1 VTSQNLP
8 LVEDKKWIK
17 LCAFLG
23 KDVPSAEYPWK
34 KKAKMRAVYLVPR
47 KQYIKK
53 MSRVRFHQV
62 EEIAKLCDLTYSGY
76 GWDNYRE
83 DETLTQNLTRIY
95 SGRLPDIAIVFEPG
109 ALKDFNQCEVPKVIM
124 VNEMHDS
131 EGDQQTGLAS
141 LEQSNYDFIVC
152 HHKNE
157 MESPVFDS
165 LRDRMVHIPH
175 HVNLSIFKDYG
186 FSKDIDVLLGGAL
199 FLEKYE
205 LRRKFVKVIDTLKSR
220 GVNAVIHKH
229 PMGNFNDSH
238 TNRYLIDF
246 AKKINASKICLTCSS
261 TLKCAYGKYS
271 EIPACNTLLAGDIPG
286 EREDFFRSFMLEL
299 TVKQSEKE
307 MADAIQQMLEDK
319 NRLEYLTK
327 LGFIKTQA
335 YDMKNYAKL
344 FLAHVDHFLKARS
357 A

>member
-1 VTSQNLP
+1 V
-8 LVEDKKWIK
+8 
-17 LCAFLG
+17 G
-23 KDVPSAEYPWK
+23 KD
-34 KKAKMRAVYLVPR
+34 KADMKAIYLVPR
-47 KQYIKK
+47 RLFVKK
-53 MSRVRFHQV
+53 MSRVRFHQI
-62 EEIAKLCDLTYSGY
+62 EEIAKLCDLTYSGN
-76 GWDNYRE
+76 GWDNYR
-83 DETLTQNLTRIY
+83 DNETVTQNLARIY
-95 SGRLPDIAIVFEPG
+95 NGEMPDFIIGFDHRAMKE
-109 ALKDFNQCEVPKVIM
+109 FNLCKVPKVNM
-124 VNEMHDS
+124 MNEMHDPD
-131 EGDQQTGLAS
+131 GNQKAGLNMLKSAG
-141 LEQSNYDFIVC
+141 YDFIIC

-157 MESPVFDS
+157 MESKVFDS

-186 FSKDIDVLLGGAL
+186 LNKDIDVLLGGAL
-199 FLEKYE
+199 YLKKYE
-205 LRRKFVKVIDTLKSR
+205 LRRKFVKVIDILKSR
-220 GVNAVIHKH
+220 GVNAVIHEH
-229 PMGNFNDSH
+229 PMGEFNDSH

-299 TVKQSEKE
+299 TMKQSEKE
-307 MADAIQQMLEDK
+307 MADSIQAILEDK

-344 FLAHVDHFLKARS
+344 FLTHVDHFLKSRS

>member
-1 VTSQNLP
+1 M
-8 LVEDKKWIK
+8 
-17 LCAFLG
+17 
-23 KDVPSAEYPWK
+23 
-34 KKAKMRAVYLVPR
+34 KAIYLVPR

-53 MSRVRFHQV
+53 MSRVRFHQI
-62 EEIAKLCDLTYSGY
+62 EEIAKLCDLTYSGN
-76 GWDNYRE
+76 GWDNYR
-83 DETLTQNLTRIY
+83 DNETVTQNLKRIY
-95 SGRLPDIAIVFEPG
+95 HGSLPDVVIAFDPRE
-109 ALKDFNQCEVPKVIM
+109 LKEFSQCEVPKVTM
-124 VNEMHDS
+124 VNEMHDPK
-131 EGDQQTGLAS
+131 GNQKVGLAS
-141 LEQSNYDFIVC
+141 LEASNYDFIIC

-165 LRDRMVHIPH
+165 LRNRMVHIPH

-186 FSKDIDVLLGGAL
+186 FKKDIDVLLGGAL
-199 FLEKYE
+199 YLEKYE
-205 LRRKFVKVIDTLKSR
+205 LRRKFVTVIELLQQR
-220 GVNAVIHKH
+220 EVNAVIHKH
-229 PMGNFNDSH
+229 PMGGFNDSH
-238 TNRYLIDF
+238 TNKYLIDF

-299 TVKQSEKE
+299 TMNQSEKE
-307 MADAIQQMLEDK
+307 MADSIQATLEDK

-344 FLAHVDHFLKARS
+344 FLTHVDHFLKSRS

>member
-1 VTSQNLP
+1 M
-8 LVEDKKWIK
+8 
-17 LCAFLG
+17 
-23 KDVPSAEYPWK
+23 
-34 KKAKMRAVYLVPR
+34 KAIYLVPR
-47 KQYIKK
+47 RLFVKK
-53 MSRVRFHQV
+53 MSRVRFHQI
-62 EEIAKLCDLTYSGY
+62 EEIAKLCDLTYSGN
-76 GWDNYRE
+76 GWDNYR
-83 DETLTQNLTRIY
+83 DNETVTQNLARIY
-95 SGRLPDIAIVFEPG
+95 SGGMPDFIIGFDHRAMKE
-109 ALKDFNQCEVPKVIM
+109 FNLCKVPKVNM
-124 VNEMHDS
+124 MNEMHDPD
-131 EGDQQTGLAS
+131 GNQKAGLNMLKSAG
-141 LEQSNYDFIVC
+141 YDFIIC

-157 MESPVFDS
+157 MESKVFDS

-186 FSKDIDVLLGGAL
+186 LNKDIDVLLGGAL
-199 FLEKYE
+199 YLKKYE
-205 LRRKFVKVIDTLKSR
+205 LRRKFVKVIDILKNR
-220 GVNAVIHKH
+220 GVYAVIHEH
-229 PMGNFNDSH
+229 PMGEFKDSH

-299 TVKQSEKE
+299 TMKQSEKE
-307 MADAIQQMLEDK
+307 MADSIQATLEDK

-344 FLAHVDHFLKARS
+344 FLTHVDHFLKSRS